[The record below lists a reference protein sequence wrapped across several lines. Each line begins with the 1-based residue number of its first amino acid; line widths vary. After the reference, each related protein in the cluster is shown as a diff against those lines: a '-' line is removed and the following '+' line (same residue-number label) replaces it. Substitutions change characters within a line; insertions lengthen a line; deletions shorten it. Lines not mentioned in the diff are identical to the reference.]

1 MVIMYNSE
9 REVEQLCF
17 SIRQNL
23 KASIDRMVPFTHL
36 AGSYHISLEFI
47 SNNDLILQ
55 ATSTGNGDYYRKA
68 LSKAISDYYDIE
80 KSVASLI
87 LQYNTDVAC

>member
-1 MVIMYNSE
+1 MYNSE
-9 REVEQLCF
+9 REVEKLCF

-23 KASIDRMVPFTHL
+23 KASIDRQVPFTHL

-47 SNNDLILQ
+47 NNNELVLQ
-55 ATSTGNGDYYRKA
+55 ATQTGSGSYNYRMA
-68 LSKAISDYYDIE
+68 LSKAICDYYDIE

-87 LQYNTDVAC
+87 LQYDSAVA